1 MTIAKREE
9 FILALDEVYKNE
21 LKSVDLIK
29 TDSKDGTNAGKIQVP
44 KMSMDGLGDV
54 GTGGSLSTGAVSL
67 EYEEV
72 SFNFNRGRRFVVDEA
87 DNMDNAQLLFAK
99 MEAEFIRTKVV
110 PEKDAFTFATICGKT
125 GISKVASGATL
136 SSGADVLAAIALGN
150 DGMTDD
156 EVSEEGRIL
165 YITPTL
171 LGLVRDLDTTK
182 SRELLESFEKIVKV
196 PQSRFYTAIDQL
208 DGTSVGETAG
218 GYAKASGGKDINFLI
233 VQKAAVRDYDKR
245 TVSKIIDAEDNQ
257 DGDGFIQK
265 YREYGL
271 VYVDDNKVDGI
282 YLHHK
287 A

>member
-72 SFNFNRGRRFVVDEA
+72 AFNFNRGRRFVVDEA

-150 DGMTDD
+150 DAMTDD

>member
-150 DGMTDD
+150 DAMTDD

-182 SRELLESFEKIVKV
+182 SKELLASFEKIVKV

-208 DGTSVGETAG
+208 DGTTAGETAG